1 MTKKWKMGYKLVST
15 EYGKMLSLT
24 LSKLNASEYKI
35 GKITRPKKG
44 WGPIALFDTKEN
56 VEEFCN
62 IYGWRT
68 IYVKLLTVKYIPSR
82 LKFLRKIGA
91 YKAIHIYN
99 NVPKGTL
106 FAREVK
112 PIKIERR

>member
-1 MTKKWKMGYKLVST
+1 MAKKWKMGYKLVST
-15 EYGKMLSLT
+15 EYEKMLSLT
-24 LSKLNASEYKI
+24 LSKHNALEYKI
-35 GKITRPKKG
+35 GKITRPKEG
-44 WGPIALFDTKEN
+44 WGPIALFDTKES
-56 VEEFCN
+56 VEKFCDRF
-62 IYGWRT
+62 GWRT
-68 IYVKLLTVKYIPSR
+68 IHVKLLTVKYIPSR

-112 PIKIERR
+112 PLKIERK